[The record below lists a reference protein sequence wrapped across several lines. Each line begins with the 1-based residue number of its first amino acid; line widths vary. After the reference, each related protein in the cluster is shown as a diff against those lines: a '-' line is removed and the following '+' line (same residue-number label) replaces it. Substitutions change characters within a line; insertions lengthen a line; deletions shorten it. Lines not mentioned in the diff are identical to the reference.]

1 MFSFFNLNY
10 WLNQRLGTVFSHPV
24 SSGVSNGKFSQKV
37 IWGKKN
43 RSCSGTRMSVK
54 SVSPFNLI
62 SFLFMSQMEDSYLFW
77 KSSHAFNCLQYLS
90 FLKCF
95 HPTLF
100 CSFNTDFKCSIFLF
114 KSDFILLCFAVLILT
129 LNVCFLLANALPFQV
144 FSGAVRVINWIILQ
158 HLLLWLLILWF
169 SSVLLHESLFAKLC
183 IYQWVPAAQTTRLR
197 MLIET
202 F

>member
-1 MFSFFNLNY
+1 MNNMFSFFNLNY
-10 WLNQRLGTVFSHPV
+10 WLNQCLGTVFSHPV

-100 CSFNTDFKCSIFLF
+100 CSFNTDFKC
-114 KSDFILLCFAVLILT
+114 LLSVGKCSSF
-129 LNVCFLLANALPFQV
+129 PSFQW
-144 FSGAVRVINWIILQ
+144 SC
-158 HLLLWLLILWF
+158 
-169 SSVLLHESLFAKLC
+169 ESNKLDHF
-183 IYQWVPAAQTTRLR
+183 TTSFVVTVNSLV
-197 MLIET
+197 
-202 F
+202 